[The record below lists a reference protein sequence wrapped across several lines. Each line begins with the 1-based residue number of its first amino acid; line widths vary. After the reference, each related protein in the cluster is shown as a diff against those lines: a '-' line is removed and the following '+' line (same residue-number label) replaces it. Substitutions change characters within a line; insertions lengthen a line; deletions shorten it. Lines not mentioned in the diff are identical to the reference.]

1 MRQVW
6 VFLWPREDRGLQ
18 GKTLHL
24 CGAAS
29 VSARGRRTGLTSHAR
44 EGASKAHARPRRS
57 GGQIQTCPRAPALC
71 RGGGWADVIAPRPS
85 PWFPAL
91 VRVEWAGALRIP
103 SCRRGTRL
111 LRREAVATTPAMA
124 AGRSEGAAWRV
135 AVLEEELRS
144 LAEELSR
151 CQADK
156 EFVWSLWKCLQV
168 SNPDLT
174 QAVSLAVEREKQK
187 AEVKDRKTLEILQAK
202 DRETETLE
210 QRLSGQQQEIN
221 NLIQRKIAVDEENAC
236 LKNEFSNLK
245 QKFKDES
252 QELKDT
258 EECAQKK
265 EEQNRLVI
273 KILEEENKGLNACC
287 ADLLNDLEKLRKQE
301 VQWKAEKSG
310 SDARIKMLETNVTDA
325 REKLKELS
333 SKCSNLSSQLGVNQK
348 ELSQKECDMNRTKK
362 ELQEL
367 QNLYK
372 QNVAH
377 TAQQA
382 QLIQQL
388 QTLNTDTQ
396 KVLKEQEDV
405 HTTETISYQKDQLL
419 GKDRKI
425 CQLQEQL
432 QQAQDTLNTLHQN
445 SSHDLQEPP
454 VKRSRSLSPK
464 SSFRKSEEV
473 RKLKIA
479 ERKIENLEK
488 TLKLKTQET
497 DELRAAHEIR
507 KERLQMLQTNYR
519 ALKEQLKQWE
529 EGDSRSASS
538 KGRYQ
543 RADACQLCQEDSAA
557 VWKELSFFKREHK
570 KLLIEKLNLEE
581 ELDQMKVHQSA
592 ELLFKHSED
601 DGVKKSTPKK
611 NVEASSDQRLQK
623 VEQLERRCKTIERA
637 IRKQKEINK
646 DLLKEKNDLKASLKM
661 EKEDADTRERELEK
675 LLKRICEIKKDNAEL
690 QLVIDDQEKEAASLK
705 RQVAEAN
712 RLRNENEDLLSQVQE
727 LTCLLGEA
735 KAAATSGQCNCKITG
750 TKVKLKAAKKKSSL
764 GHHGA
769 FLKQSI
775 KVMSNV
781 FENFRKDG
789 WEDVSESSDC
799 EIPTSEILEAV
810 TMKTVQDI
818 DPLPDR
824 NKQQGKKQIQDSKK
838 PCNIAHLEGKSQHY
852 KKKSHSQK
860 KDPGKLQSKK
870 RKIHYVATAYPSFL
884 RKVSRTKSRNIIFQK
899 QGYSGT
905 LLQERIKSLQQQIG
919 VLVNEKRAAVSSVKE
934 FKETNEKL
942 TTQLRLADRRLQTS
956 KLAIQVLTSNLAK
969 WQQEKEDLQGKL
981 KSREHLSQTAVK
993 SEVTPAP
1000 SKNIDLEM
1008 KQLQCKLKN
1017 SNIEITK
1024 QSTTIKSLKNEIQE
1038 KEERVRELQAKISRL
1053 ERDRNMKG
1061 HLVEHLRS
1069 RLKAN
1074 HENEKAHSETL
1085 EGLERK
1091 VKSLTEDYSNKKTS
1105 IDSLKQRLNVA
1116 TKEKSHYEQMYHKAK
1131 DELEKKVLR
1140 LSNLESKVIET
1151 ECAMAKLE
1159 TAASQQLH
1167 GLAEQSGQALETVHK
1182 KLLFAND
1189 KIEEFMTF
1197 VKALTREIHHSVQE
1211 LRIKIKQAKKVEEA
1225 RACKKGLSQESVQ
1238 LAASILN
1245 VSTTDLEEILEVEEG
1260 EETAKTKMESEKDK
1274 EWLLCVQKLPEAQ
1287 FPFASYL
1294 LDTILAK
1301 LNEKKKLR
1309 EEYSSLMKHSVT

>member
-1 MRQVW
+1 
-6 VFLWPREDRGLQ
+6 
-18 GKTLHL
+18 
-24 CGAAS
+24 
-29 VSARGRRTGLTSHAR
+29 
-44 EGASKAHARPRRS
+44 
-57 GGQIQTCPRAPALC
+57 
-71 RGGGWADVIAPRPS
+71 
-85 PWFPAL
+85 
-91 VRVEWAGALRIP
+91 
-103 SCRRGTRL
+103 
-111 LRREAVATTPAMA
+111 MA
-124 AGRSEGAAWRV
+124 AGRLEAAASRV
-135 AVLEEELRS
+135 AVLEEELRC

-156 EFVWSLWKCLQV
+156 EFVWSLWKRLQV

-174 QAVSLAVEREKQK
+174 QAISLAVEREKQK
-187 AEVKDRKTLEILQAK
+187 AEVKDRKVLEILQAK
-202 DRETETLE
+202 DNEIEILE

-245 QKFKDES
+245 QKFKDKS

-273 KILEEENKGLNACC
+273 KSLEEENKGLNACC

-301 VQWKAEKSG
+301 VQWKAEKCG
-310 SDARIKMLETNVTDA
+310 SDARIKTLETNLTVA
-325 REKLKELS
+325 REQLKELS
-333 SKCSNLSSQLGVNQK
+333 SKCSNLSSQLAVNQK

-372 QNVAH
+372 QNIAH
-377 TAQQA
+377 TTQQA
-382 QLIQQL
+382 QLIHQL

-405 HTTETISYQKDQLL
+405 HTTETISYQKLYNELTLCFETLKTNEIQLQQRYTSLQDQLL
-419 GKDRKI
+419 GKDEKI

-432 QQAQDTLNTLHQN
+432 QQAHDALNMLHQN
-445 SSHDLQEPP
+445 SSCDLQEFQQPSLGELECLITMQKSEIELLKEKLKKASLNLVEHNLYTTDTLKTSNLRSGRKHEEPP

-464 SSFRKSEEV
+464 SSFRKSEE
-473 RKLKIA
+473 
-479 ERKIENLEK
+479 
-488 TLKLKTQET
+488 TQET
-497 DELRAAHEIR
+497 DELRAAHEKR
-507 KERLQMLQTNYR
+507 KERLQMLQTNYS

-529 EGDSRSASS
+529 EGDSRTASS
-538 KGRYQ
+538 RCRYQ
-543 RADACQLCQEDSAA
+543 RADACQLCQEDFAA
-557 VWKELSFFKREHK
+557 VWNELAFFKREHK

-581 ELDQMKVHQSA
+581 ELDQMKVHQSV
-592 ELLFKHSED
+592 ELLFKLSED
-601 DGVKKSTPKK
+601 DGLKNSTPKK
-611 NVEASSDQRLQK
+611 NMEASSDERLQK

-646 DLLKEKNDLKASLKM
+646 DLLKEKNDLKASLKL

-675 LLKRICEIKKDNAEL
+675 LLSRICEIKKDNAEL
-690 QLVIDDQEKEAASLK
+690 QLVIDDREKEAASLK

-712 RLRNENEDLLSQVQE
+712 RLRNENEDLLSQVEE

-781 FENFRKDG
+781 FENFHKDG
-789 WEDVSESSDC
+789 WEDVSESSDS
-799 EIPTSEILEAV
+799 EIPAPESLEAV
-810 TMKTVQDI
+810 TMKIVQDI
-818 DPLPDR
+818 DLLPNR
-824 NKQQGKKQIQDSKK
+824 NKQQEKKQIQDGKK
-838 PCNIAHLEGKSQHY
+838 PCNTAHLEGKSQCY
-852 KKKSHSQK
+852 KKKNHSQK
-860 KDPGKLQSKK
+860 KDIEKK
-870 RKIHYVATAYPSFL
+870 RKIHCVITAYPSFL
-884 RKVSRTKSRNIIFQK
+884 RKVSRTKSRNTIFQN
-899 QGYSGT
+899 QGYSVT
-905 LLQERIKSLQQQIG
+905 LLQETIKSLQQQIG
-919 VLVNEKRAAVSSVKE
+919 VLLNEKKTAVSSVKE

-942 TTQLRLADRRLQTS
+942 TTQLRLADQRLQSS
-956 KLAIQVLTSNLAK
+956 KLTIQVLTSNLAK

-981 KSREHLSQTAVK
+981 KLREHLSQTAGK

-1017 SNIEITK
+1017 SNAEITK
-1024 QSTTIKSLKNEIQE
+1024 QSATIKSLKNEVQE
-1038 KEERVRELQAKISRL
+1038 KEDQVRELQAKISRL
-1053 ERDRNMKG
+1053 ERDLNMKR
-1061 HLVEHLRS
+1061 HLIEDFRS

-1074 HENEKAHSETL
+1074 QENEKACNESL
-1085 EGLERK
+1085 ESLQRK
-1091 VKSLTEDYSNKKTS
+1091 VKSLSEDCSNKKTA

-1131 DELEKKVLR
+1131 DELEKKILR

-1151 ECAMAKLE
+1151 EYAMTELE

-1167 GLAEQSGQALETVHK
+1167 GLAKQSGQALETVQK
-1182 KLLFAND
+1182 KLLLAND

-1197 VKALTREIHHSVQE
+1197 VKALTREIHHSIQE
-1211 LRIKIKQAKKVEEA
+1211 LRIKVKQAKKMEEA

-1245 VSTTDLEEILEVEEG
+1245 VSTTDLEEILEVEDD
-1260 EETAKTKMESEKDK
+1260 EEAAQAKMESEKDK
-1274 EWLLCVQKLPEAQ
+1274 EWLLCIQKLLEAQ

-1294 LDTILAK
+1294 LDAILAK
-1301 LNEKKKLR
+1301 LNEKKKLG
-1309 EEYSSLMKHSVT
+1309 EEYSFLMKRSLT